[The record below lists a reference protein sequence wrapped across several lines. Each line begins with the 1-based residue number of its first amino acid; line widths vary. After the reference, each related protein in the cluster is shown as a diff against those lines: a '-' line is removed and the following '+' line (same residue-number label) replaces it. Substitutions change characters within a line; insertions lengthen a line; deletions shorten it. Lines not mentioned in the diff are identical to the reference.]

1 MFEAYIIFKAFHF
14 AFFVSIHFSVLSTSL
29 ADEELETLQVPV
41 LRKDS
46 RRTLA
51 VRTFRNSSKSEFSK
65 SKDIQSIF
73 KAKGQKRTK
82 DYKKGQSRMSREWA
96 ENEQRSR
103 GDAT

>member
-51 VRTFRNSSKSEFSK
+51 FRTFRNSSKSEFSK
-65 SKDIQSIF
+65 SKDTQS
-73 KAKGQKRTK
+73 T
-82 DYKKGQSRMSREWA
+82 
-96 ENEQRSR
+96 
-103 GDAT
+103 